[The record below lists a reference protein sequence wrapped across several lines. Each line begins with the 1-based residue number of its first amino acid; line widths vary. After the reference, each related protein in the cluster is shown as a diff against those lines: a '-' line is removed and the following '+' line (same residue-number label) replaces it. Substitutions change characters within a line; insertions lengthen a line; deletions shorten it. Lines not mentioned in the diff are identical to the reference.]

1 MPTVVVIGGVAGI
14 CVDVLVEV
22 NVNML
27 TGVMIEVKFAMPAP
41 LDGFSCCWRT
51 LVCRPM
57 VALDRTGDSQ
67 ARMPS
72 YHV

>member
-1 MPTVVVIGGVAGI
+1 MPTVVVIGDVAGI

-27 TGVMIEVKFAMPAP
+27 TGVMIEVKFAISAS
-41 LDGFSCCWRT
+41 LDGFSCWAAFD
-51 LVCRPM
+51 CRSM
-57 VALDRTGDSQ
+57 VALKNRERVLQTWT
-67 ARMPS
+67 PS